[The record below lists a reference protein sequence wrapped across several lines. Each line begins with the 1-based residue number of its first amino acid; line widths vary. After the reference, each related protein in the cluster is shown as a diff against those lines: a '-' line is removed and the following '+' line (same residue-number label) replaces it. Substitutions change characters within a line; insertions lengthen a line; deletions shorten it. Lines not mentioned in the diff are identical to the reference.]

1 MRDVYQ
7 DLAKHLDDLP
17 AGFPP
22 TESGV
27 EIRILK
33 RLFTPQ
39 EASIAVGLSMMPE
52 PVSVLAERLDMDET
66 RLAPILEHMSKKGLI
81 FSQHKG
87 GQDLYMAAQF
97 VVGIWEYHVN
107 DLDKELIQDVNEY
120 LPHFMKTAWITQ
132 KTKQF
137 RVIPIAKSIS
147 AEMNIMPY
155 EQAERIIQKQS
166 KIVIAPCICRKEHT
180 IMGKGCNR
188 LLEACLIFGS
198 GAYFYEKN
206 GLGRSISHEEALNVL
221 KSGIDDGLVLQPGN
235 SQKPT
240 NICMCCGCCCQILKN
255 LKTLESPAKA
265 VCSSFYAVVSEED
278 CTSCGTCEDRC
289 QLDAITIDEDVAH
302 IDRNRCIGCGVC
314 IVSCDFEAIHLQ
326 EKDEA
331 ERWIPPKN
339 TFETYLN
346 IAKERGKI

>member
-1 MRDVYQ
+1 MENVYQ
-7 DLAKHLDDLP
+7 VLSKHLDDLP

-39 EASIAVGLSMMPE
+39 EATIAVGLSMMPE
-52 PVSVLAERLDMDET
+52 PASLIAERLDMDEPGLT
-66 RLAPILEHMSKKGLI
+66 PILERMSSKGLI
-81 FSQHKG
+81 FSRHKG

-97 VVGIWEYHVN
+97 IIGIWEYHVN
-107 DLDKELIQDVNEY
+107 SLDKALIEDVNEY
-120 LPHFMKTAWITQ
+120 LPYFMNTVWKKS
-132 KTKQF
+132 KTKQL
-137 RVIPIAKSIS
+137 RVIPVSKSIS

-155 EQAERIIQKQS
+155 EQAENIIQKQS
-166 KIVIAPCICRKEHT
+166 KIVIAPCICRKEHA
-180 IMGKGCNR
+180 MMDKGCNR

-198 GAYFYEKN
+198 GAYYYEKN
-206 GLGRSISHEEALNVL
+206 GLGRSISRESALKIL
-221 KSGIDDGLVLQPGN
+221 KNGIEDGLVLQPGN

-255 LKTLESPAKA
+255 LKTLKSPAKA
-265 VCSSFYAVVSEED
+265 VCSSYYAVINEEE
-278 CTSCGTCEDRC
+278 CTLCGTCEDRC
-289 QLDAITIDEDVAH
+289 QIDAITVDEDTAL
-302 IDRNRCIGCGVC
+302 IDNDRCIGCGICV
-314 IVSCDFEAIHLQ
+314 VSCDFDAIHMK

-331 ERWIPPKN
+331 ERWIPPEN
-339 TFETYLN
+339 TFKTYIN